1 MAKHPVVKFARENQD
16 KFKNLSGDKL
26 IYSLFDY
33 SGNWS
38 KPYIDI
44 KDGLDVRL
52 LEIPNR
58 QVYGILSA
66 PPCTHFAGSGARW
79 WADKDSDGRTEEGL
93 ELIGATTRFI
103 LACNPHFWVLENPI
117 GRLNRWLGKPTMY
130 FQPYEYGDPVSKK
143 TALWGKFNIGLQRNI
158 VEPKMYT
165 TSTGKRGSEYWMKLG
180 GKSERTKE
188 LRSIAP
194 MGFAKAFFEANR

>member
-1 MAKHPVVKFARENQD
+1 MEN
-16 KFKNLSGDKL
+16 KDKL

-33 SGNWS
+33 SGNWV
-38 KPYIDI
+38 KPYRDAGYRVVQVDLKHGQDI
-44 KDGLDVRL
+44 RT
-52 LEIPNR
+52 LEIPNER
-58 QVYGILSA
+58 VYGILSA
-66 PPCTHFAGSGARW
+66 PVCTHFAGSGARW
-79 WADKDSDGRTEEGL
+79 WADKDADGRTEQGL

-103 LACNPHFWVLENPI
+103 LACNPTFWVLENPV

-130 FQPYEYGDPVSKK
+130 FHLYEYGDPISKK
-143 TALWGKFNIGLQRNI
+143 TALWGKFNTNLVKNV

-188 LRSIAP
+188 LRSITP
-194 MGFAKAFFEANR
+194 MGFANTFFEVNR